1 MIKYGGPGHKKQ
13 ACIKRR
19 CANPETCDF
28 KPNPVAPSV
37 KSPLITINPSTVKEN
52 TPVKITMGPNKKAI
66 IQSTPKIEAVKV
78 HEVPEA
84 ISETVI
90 EEIEVPYMDRSY
102 EEMPKI
108 PVPPRSAD
116 RPKMSYSGLIAMAI
130 QNSPG
135 QKASL
140 SEIYEWIEDAFP
152 YFGRQH
158 NKAGW
163 QNSIRHNLSLHK

>member
-13 ACIKRR
+13 ACSKRR

-90 EEIEVPYMDRSY
+90 EEIEVPYMDR
-102 EEMPKI
+102 
-108 PVPPRSAD
+108 
-116 RPKMSYSGLIAMAI
+116 
-130 QNSPG
+130 
-135 QKASL
+135 
-140 SEIYEWIEDAFP
+140 
-152 YFGRQH
+152 
-158 NKAGW
+158 
-163 QNSIRHNLSLHK
+163 